1 MRQLPVRDRWLQ
13 HVAFVLVIAS
23 TVFVM
28 PVAAQDSGLICGSS
42 VGKSLANLIAQ
53 VIYSGYA
60 VMTFLS
66 IISGRFVSSLPFLS
80 QSRVKSLHQ
89 WEKKVVGGAFALYI
103 LLPIA
108 YSIVLDAG
116 VPFPNCIDPIPL

>member
-1 MRQLPVRDRWLQ
+1 MSQFSVRGRWLRRF
-13 HVAFVLVIAS
+13 AFVLVIAS

-28 PVAAQDSGLICGSS
+28 PVAAQNSGLICGST
-42 VGKSLANLIAQ
+42 VGKSLANLLAQ
-53 VIYSGYA
+53 AIYSGYA

-66 IISGRFVSSLPFLS
+66 IISGRFVSSLPFLP
-80 QSRVKSLHQ
+80 QDRVRKLHK
-89 WEKKVVGGAFALYI
+89 WEKKVVGGAFGLYI